1 MTGPICCVC
10 YEPASIKCFSDCNNY
25 VCMDCMIKLI
35 HLNKAQIISYT
46 CPCCRQEIIKNIN
59 QDFTDFC
66 FREIEILKR
75 IVSLLEKEISTKKE
89 TYLDEAWSIFE
100 ATIMDIETNNIE

>member
-1 MTGPICCVC
+1 MRPSCCVC
-10 YEPASIKCFSDCNNY
+10 YEPAPIKCFSDCNNY

-75 IVSLLEKEISTKKE
+75 IVSLLEKEISEKKKIH
-89 TYLDEAWSIFE
+89 LDEAWYIFQE
-100 ATIMDIETNNIE
+100 SVMNIDTNNIE